1 MKRYI
6 ILFSNGSLVQQ
17 VGLNVTYL
25 QLHQLGIIKFIIDT
39 KEGRILMPE
48 KWEWQKINEYHDS
61 SLISDLDKIEK

>member
-39 KEGRILMPE
+39 KEGKILMPE